1 MTGPEGEVEEEELTL
16 HFVPLLGSVL
26 ALEEGS
32 LKRKLTEAEIIDV
45 RDRSVCIRMAK
56 EHVEKLE
63 RERGLADIDAEN
75 VAAEWNRR
83 RIEFT
88 ESYWP
93 TLVLYV
99 PTSGPGT
106 RACREILE
114 NAKND
119 SEYEGLEFEAKQHD
133 KGLARHLIDQMS
145 LLPPKAD
152 KSELSDLARH
162 LQYFVVRSKPFN
174 SDQAM
179 EVASCYL
186 RLIGKLLA
194 AGALT
199 VSVES
204 SNLTHSRGAWQDLL
218 ERFQETPLVSLL
230 FGFVQMPA
238 VYKNEYFSVGMHSLG
253 RPDFVINKE
262 TLRGLEYPEDKLDQA
277 AGELFQVLAY
287 YLLDECPISQFRS
300 GNTFSLSADSPQ
312 LRVNIEPASFFK
324 ESDIRSN
331 PFGVWRLSA
340 NS

>member
-1 MTGPEGEVEEEELTL
+1 MVKPEAEEEELTL
-16 HFVPLLGSVL
+16 HFVPMLGATL
-26 ALEEGS
+26 AIEEGS
-32 LKRKLTEAEIIDV
+32 VKRKLTEAEIIAV
-45 RDRSVCIRMAK
+45 RDRSPCIRMAR
-56 EHVEKLE
+56 EHAEKIQQQ
-63 RERGLADIDAEN
+63 RGLADIDPEN

-106 RACREILE
+106 RACRELLE
-114 NAKND
+114 EVQKT
-119 SEYEGLEFEAKQHD
+119 SQYEGLEFEAKDHD
-133 KGLARHLIDQMS
+133 KALARHLIEQMS
-145 LLPPKAD
+145 LLPPQAE

-162 LQYFVVRSKPFN
+162 LQYFVVRSQPFK
-174 SDQAM
+174 SDQAQA
-179 EVASCYL
+179 VASSYL
-186 RLIGKLLA
+186 SLIGRLLA
-194 AGALT
+194 KGALT

-230 FGFVQMPA
+230 FSFVQMPA
-238 VYKNEYFSVGMHSLG
+238 VHKNEYFSVGMHSLG
-253 RPDFVINKE
+253 RPDFVISKE
-262 TLRGLEYPEDKLDQA
+262 ALIKTGHGLDKLDQA

-300 GNTFSLSADSPQ
+300 GNTFSLNADSPQ
-312 LRVNIEPASFFK
+312 LKVEIEPASFFK

-340 NS
+340 HS